1 MADLPPGVRILF
13 ERLTNV
19 MENQHNYLADRRTQ
33 EREQR
38 FKLRRDIPKISGA
51 TGQQLLDE
59 FDEFEE
65 VFAKTDPRTA
75 RDWALT
81 LEEALTGRAK
91 HVREFAILNLP
102 GRGLYEATQER
113 NAPDQV

>member
-1 MADLPPGVRILF
+1 MTRVL
-13 ERLTNV
+13 
-19 MENQHNYLADRRTQ
+19 ENQQNYLADRRTQ

-38 FKLRRDIPKISGA
+38 FKLRRDIPKISA
-51 TGQQLLDE
+51 TTGQQLLDE

-91 HVREFAILNLP
+91 HVREFAILNPP
-102 GRGLYEATQER
+102 GRGLFEAIQEQNTWKTQVSR
-113 NAPDQV
+113 